1 MRIPRVTPL
10 LLAAVFCAAMS
21 LAGNAGAQPRTITV
35 GQLTLTLCNTDYT
48 GYCGSITRPIDPKGV
63 TPGNITVGFEYYP
76 RSDISHPRLG
86 TILPQEGGP
95 GYSSTGTRDY
105 YLAIFDALRDR
116 RDVLIV
122 DKRGTGLSSPIDCP
136 ALQTGSLALSAVAA
150 CGKQLSNTAWF
161 YGTDFAAQD
170 IAAVLDAL
178 DIPDVDFYGDS
189 YGTFVGQV
197 LAGLY
202 PTRLRSIILDSA
214 YPVRPPDP
222 WFATDWAA
230 AWSGIDISCDRSP
243 SCSSLGGA
251 ATSRMQ
257 QIINIVRGHP
267 IKGQA
272 PDGNGDLQPT
282 TINTASLIYLIDY
295 AGFGPPIYRDLD
307 AAARAW
313 LDNNDALPLLRL
325 VAEANTASVDLPED
339 FSYGLY
345 SAVTCTDYPM
355 LYDMNQTRAT
365 RNQQYAAALQ
375 DARVNRANL
384 FAPFTVDEGIDSQ
397 VYITPLDSC
406 LPWPVPPKDL
416 GPGAPGAPLP
426 PSVHYPAVPTLVL
439 SGDLDSITSVID
451 ANEAAAQ
458 FPDAVH
464 VVVPNLGH
472 VVTDSDEIDC
482 TLDIVHRFV
491 KNLDPGNTSCV
502 QKVRP
507 VRTVPLFAVTA
518 ERTGTAQRP
527 QGRQDQR
534 CAAAHRGG
542 RIGNRRRCD
551 RPLLCNL
558 QLRGHGS
565 ARRQV
570 HLCRKRHRL
579 RFHAQ
584 ESEVDGRCGGVRN
597 RVLGSDQQHHHGAG
611 HAQERRHA
619 GRKSTDSLERCRHQR
634 PGNGDGNHSRSDAE
648 RGSNRTVVS
657 MWGRV
662 RLRRDTQFQWQYFDK

>member
-1 MRIPRVTPL
+1 L
-10 LLAAVFCAAMS
+10 LLAATLSVAS
-21 LAGNAGAQPRTITV
+21 NAHAHSRTITV

-48 GYCGSITRPIDPKGV
+48 GYCGSITRPIDPTGV
-63 TPGNITVGFEYYP
+63 TAGNIKIGFEYYP
-76 RSDISHPRLG
+76 RSDLSLPRLG
-86 TILPQEGGP
+86 TVLPQEGGP

-105 YLAIFDALRDR
+105 YLSIFGALRDR

-150 CGKQLSNTAWF
+150 CGKQLGNTAWF

-170 IAAVLDAL
+170 IVAVLNAL

-197 LAGLY
+197 LAGLA

-230 AWSGIDISCDRSP
+230 AWSGIDVSCDRSP

-257 QIINIVRGHP
+257 QIVDIVRAHP
-267 IKGQA
+267 IKGEA

-295 AGFGPPIYRDLD
+295 AGYGPPVYRDLD
-307 AAARAW
+307 AAARAY
-313 LDNNDALPLLRL
+313 LDSRDSLPLLRL
-325 VAEANTASVDLPED
+325 VAEANTGGVDLPED

-345 SAVTCTDYPM
+345 NAVACTDYPM
-355 LYDMNQTRAT
+355 LYDMDQPRAA

-375 DARVNRANL
+375 NARVNRPNL
-384 FAPFTVDEGIDSQ
+384 FAPFTLDEGIDSQ

-416 GPGAPGAPLP
+416 TPGAPGAPLP
-426 PSVHYPAVPTLVL
+426 PSVHYPSVPTLVL
-439 SGDLDSITSVID
+439 SGDLDSITSIID
-451 ANEAAAQ
+451 ANETAAQ

-464 VVVPNLGH
+464 VIVPNLGH
-472 VVTDSDEIDC
+472 VVTESDEIGC
-482 TLDIVHRFV
+482 TLGIVHRFV
-491 KNLDPGNTSCV
+491 KNLDPGNTNCV

-518 ERTGTAQRP
+518 GELAPLNALNGDKTTDAQRRIAAAGLETVGDVIARYYVTFNYADTGLRGGKFTYAATDSGYDFTLRGLKWTEDVAVSGTVSWDQISNIITAQVTLKGGGKQIGSLQIRWNDADINARATVTGTI
-527 QGRQDQR
+527 QG
-534 CAAAHRGG
+534 AALNAD
-542 RIGNRRRCD
+542 RIA
-551 RPLLCNL
+551 P
-558 QLRGHGS
+558 
-565 ARRQV
+565 
-570 HLCRKRHRL
+570 
-579 RFHAQ
+579 
-584 ESEVDGRCGGVRN
+584 
-597 RVLGSDQQHHHGAG
+597 
-611 HAQERRHA
+611 
-619 GRKSTDSLERCRHQR
+619 
-634 PGNGDGNHSRSDAE
+634 
-648 RGSNRTVVS
+648 
-657 MWGRV
+657 
-662 RLRRDTQFQWQYFDK
+662 

>member
-1 MRIPRVTPL
+1 MGLPRVTSS
-10 LLAAVFCAAMS
+10 LLAAVFCAS
-21 LAGNAGAQPRTITV
+21 FSTTGIAGATPQTITV

-48 GYCGSITRPIDPKGV
+48 GYCGSITRPIDPSGHI
-63 TPGNITVGFEYYP
+63 PGNLTVGFEYYP
-76 RSDISHPRLG
+76 RSDLAHPRLG

-136 ALQTGSLALSAVAA
+136 ALQAGSIALSAVGA
-150 CGKQLSNTAWF
+150 CAKQLGDSAWF

-178 DIPDVDFYGDS
+178 DIAQVDFYGDS

-202 PTRLRSIILDSA
+202 PERLRSIILDSA

-230 AWSGIDISCDRSP
+230 AWSGIDVSCDRSP

-257 QIINIVRGHP
+257 QIINIVRAKP

-295 AGFGPPIYRDLD
+295 AGFGPPVYRDLD

-313 LDNNDALPLLRL
+313 LDSNDALPLLRL
-325 VAEANTASVDLPED
+325 VAEADTASVDLPAD

-355 LYDMNQTRAT
+355 LYDMNQPRSV
-365 RNQQYAAALQ
+365 RNSEYAASLQ
-375 DARVNRANL
+375 DARVNRPDL
-384 FAPFTVDEGIDSQ
+384 FAPFTVDEGIDSK

-416 GPGAPGAPLP
+416 APGAPGAPLP
-426 PSVHYPAVPTLVL
+426 PSVSYPAVPTLVL

-451 ANEAAAQ
+451 ANETAAQ
-458 FPDAVH
+458 FPNALH

-482 TLDIVHRFV
+482 TLNIVHRFV
-491 KNLDPGNTSCV
+491 KNLDPGNTQCV
-502 QKVRP
+502 NKVRP

-518 ERTGTAQRP
+518 GELAPLRALKGDQTTDAQRRIAAAGLETVGDVIARYYVTFNFVDTGLRGGKFKYVATDTGYDFTLKGLMWTEDVAVSGTVSWDQTTNIITAQVTLKSAGAQVGTLQIRWNDADINARATVTGTI
-527 QGRQDQR
+527 QGATLNAD
-534 CAAAHRGG
+534 
-542 RIGNRRRCD
+542 RIA
-551 RPLLCNL
+551 P
-558 QLRGHGS
+558 
-565 ARRQV
+565 
-570 HLCRKRHRL
+570 
-579 RFHAQ
+579 
-584 ESEVDGRCGGVRN
+584 
-597 RVLGSDQQHHHGAG
+597 
-611 HAQERRHA
+611 
-619 GRKSTDSLERCRHQR
+619 
-634 PGNGDGNHSRSDAE
+634 
-648 RGSNRTVVS
+648 
-657 MWGRV
+657 
-662 RLRRDTQFQWQYFDK
+662 

>member
-1 MRIPRVTPL
+1 MTPA
-10 LLAAVFCAAMS
+10 LLAAAFCTLSIAD
-21 LAGNAGAQPRTITV
+21 NADAQPQTITV

-48 GYCGSITRPIDPKGV
+48 GYCGSIKRPIDPKGV
-63 TPGNITVGFEYYP
+63 TPGKVTVGFEYYP
-76 RSDISHPRLG
+76 RSDMSHPSLG

-150 CGKQLSNTAWF
+150 CAKQLGDTSWF

-178 DIPDVDFYGDS
+178 GIPEVDFYGDS

-197 LAGLY
+197 LAGLE

-257 QIINIVRGHP
+257 QIIDIVRVHA
-267 IKGQA
+267 IRGQA

-282 TINTASLIYLIDY
+282 TINTASLIYLIDS
-295 AGFGPPIYRDLD
+295 AGYGPPIYRDLD

-313 LDNNDALPLLRL
+313 LDSKDALPLLRL
-325 VAEANTASVDLPED
+325 VAETNTASADLPED

-345 SAVTCTDYPM
+345 SAVTCSDYPM
-355 LYDMNQTRAT
+355 LYDMYQPRAV
-365 RNQQYAAALQ
+365 RNPQYAAALQ
-375 DARVNRANL
+375 DARVDRPNL

-416 GPGAPGAPLP
+416 APGAPGAPLP

-472 VVTDSDEIDC
+472 VVTDSDEIGC
-482 TLDIVHRFV
+482 TLGIVRRFV
-491 KNLDPGNTSCV
+491 KILDPGNTSCV

-518 ERTGTAQRP
+518 GELAPLNALKGDKTTDAQRRIAAAGLETVGDVIARYYVTFNFVDTGLRGGKFTYAASDTGYDFTLKNLKWTEDVAVSGTVSWNQISNIITAQVTLKS
-527 QGRQDQR
+527 
-534 CAAAHRGG
+534 GG
-542 RIGNRRRCD
+542 QQIGNLQIRWNDADINARATVTGMIQGAALNAD
-551 RPLLCNL
+551 RIAP
-558 QLRGHGS
+558 
-565 ARRQV
+565 
-570 HLCRKRHRL
+570 
-579 RFHAQ
+579 
-584 ESEVDGRCGGVRN
+584 
-597 RVLGSDQQHHHGAG
+597 
-611 HAQERRHA
+611 
-619 GRKSTDSLERCRHQR
+619 
-634 PGNGDGNHSRSDAE
+634 
-648 RGSNRTVVS
+648 
-657 MWGRV
+657 
-662 RLRRDTQFQWQYFDK
+662 